1 MGRMAR
7 RAWTSEQRAAQSAAI
22 RRWRPWAKSS
32 GPTSDIGKAVASQ
45 NAVKHGLRG
54 REWTE
59 MRKRMNDMLRA
70 CRDRMK
76 QI

>member
-1 MGRMAR
+1 M
-7 RAWTSEQRAAQSAAI
+7 
-22 RRWRPWAKSS
+22 
-32 GPTSDIGKAVASQ
+32 GKANASQ
-45 NAVKHGLRG
+45 NAHKHGLRG
-54 REWTE
+54 REWLE